1 MKLFCN
7 LDKKTI
13 VITESQRKKI
23 QEMIA
28 YHGSKMNFDEFNLA
42 IPKALEGVETKL
54 LNPINTWANASEYK
68 EARSKLAKMFVEN
81 FKRYGAEGEQIAAA
95 GPRS

>member
-13 VITESQRKKI
+13 IITESQRKKI

-28 YHGSKMNFDEFNLA
+28 YHPEGKDCQQEEDNHAVALA
-42 IPKALEGVETKL
+42 EVIGAGQLH
-54 LNPINTWANASEYK
+54 
-68 EARSKLAKMFVEN
+68 
-81 FKRYGAEGEQIAAA
+81 RYI
-95 GPRS
+95 